1 MSGGER
7 ACWLPSAVEL
17 PPSRERGIQPARSPI
32 AVEARSIC
40 GRTKRR
46 GFGFVGSTIVS
57 AHMQAVGMVKD
68 HVLGCF
74 RQREVARNG

>member
-1 MSGGER
+1 
-7 ACWLPSAVEL
+7 V
-17 PPSRERGIQPARSPI
+17 RSPI
-32 AVEARSIC
+32 AVQARSNC